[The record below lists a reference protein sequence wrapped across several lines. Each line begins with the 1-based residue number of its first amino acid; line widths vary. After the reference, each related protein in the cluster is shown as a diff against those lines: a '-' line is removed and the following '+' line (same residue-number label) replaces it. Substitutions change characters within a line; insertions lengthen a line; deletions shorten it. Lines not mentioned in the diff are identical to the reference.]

1 MTAFVLGNGRS
12 RQDIDFDLLM
22 RLGPVYGCN
31 ALYRT
36 NVPTVLVATDAP
48 IARAIQ
54 ESGYSQKNRFYT
66 RKPLPNSGAQ
76 IVPRPYYGY
85 SSGPA
90 AAGIAALDGHNT
102 IYLIGFDLGPLSG
115 DRFNNIYAD
124 TEFYKPSIAS
134 PTFTGNWVRQLGSII
149 REFRDRRFVRVHGDC
164 TAEIEDFAKLLN
176 LEKMDID
183 QFLQRINTS
192 KDL

>member
-12 RQDIDFDLLM
+12 RENIDFDTLMLL
-22 RLGPVYGCN
+22 GDVYGCN

-36 NVPTVLVATDAP
+36 HTPTVLVATDAP
-48 IARAIQ
+48 IAKAIQ
-54 ESGYSQKNRFYT
+54 ESGYSQTNRFYT

-90 AAGIAALDGHNT
+90 ATGIAALDGHSI
-102 IYLIGFDLGPLSG
+102 IYLIGFDLGPLPG
-115 DRFNNIYAD
+115 NQFNNLYAD

-134 PTFTGNWVRQLGSII
+134 PTFTGNWVRQLSSII
-149 REFRDRRFVRVHGDC
+149 QEFKDRRFIRVHGDC
-164 TAEIEDFAKLLN
+164 TAEIEDFRKLPN
-176 LEKMDID
+176 LEKMDLD
-183 QFLQRINTS
+183 QFLHRINTS